1 MNRKYILCRL
11 KKVEGRGMG
20 VNPLPFLYHTPLHI
34 RSTYYFSISLS
45 TYLRSTLR
53 LRWVTLGD
61 PLTLIF
67 RYLSVPP
74 TNTMFILW
82 LVQVRSLCLFPLH
95 IVRSSCPFLLRSQS
109 NPPTHRPR
117 MCSFDLVLN
126 YISLYYLPPYNV
138 GYNIF
143 LHPL

>member
-20 VNPLPFLYHTPLHI
+20 VNPLHSLCHTPLHI
-34 RSTYYFSISLS
+34 RSTYYFIIYLS

-67 RYLSVPP
+67 RYLSNPP
-74 TNTMFILW
+74 I
-82 LVQVRSLCLFPLH
+82 RSLCLFPLH
-95 IVRSSCPFLLRSQS
+95 IVRSSCPFLLRSQP

-117 MCSFDLVLN
+117 MCSFDLVLI
-126 YISLYYLPPYNV
+126 YISPYYLPPYNV
-138 GYNIF
+138 DYNIS

>member
-1 MNRKYILCRL
+1 MSHVYILCRL

-20 VNPLPFLYHTPLHI
+20 VNPLPSLYHTPLHI

-67 RYLSVPP
+67 RYLFVPP
-74 TNTMFILW
+74 I
-82 LVQVRSLCLFPLH
+82 RSLCLFPLH

-109 NPPTHRPR
+109 NPPTHRLR

-126 YISLYYLPPYNV
+126 YIPPYCLLPYNV

-143 LHPL
+143 LHLL

>member
-20 VNPLPFLYHTPLHI
+20 VNPLHSLYHTPLHI
-34 RSTYYFSISLS
+34 RSTYYFIIYLS

-74 TNTMFILW
+74 SPIIL
-82 LVQVRSLCLFPLH
+82 H
-95 IVRSSCPFLLRSQS
+95 TTVRSSYTHSPITLHISPFHRSV
-109 NPPTHRPR
+109 PPGYY
-117 MCSFDLVLN
+117 LI
-126 YISLYYLPPYNV
+126 YIFPYYLPPYSV
-138 GYNIF
+138 GYNIS